1 VDTVLLTCTADGNPK
16 PDIVWRKLGQQSI
29 FRIEEQL
36 KFRSVVNYNYYIL
49 LVIIHRCCPV
59 RVSDGGSCIC

>member
-1 VDTVLLTCTADGNPK
+1 MDTVLLTCSADGNPK

-36 KFRSVVNYNYYIL
+36 KFRSAHMFLMRFSL
-49 LVIIHRCCPV
+49 LAGPDE
-59 RVSDGGSCIC
+59 VSFLFTYFLF